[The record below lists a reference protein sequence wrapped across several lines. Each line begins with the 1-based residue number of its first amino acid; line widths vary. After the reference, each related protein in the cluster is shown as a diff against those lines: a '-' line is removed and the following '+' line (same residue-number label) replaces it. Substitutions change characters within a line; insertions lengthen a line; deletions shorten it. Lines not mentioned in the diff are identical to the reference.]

1 MYTYQWN
8 NFLDRR
14 WNISHL
20 NQLKNYSQDYI
31 IPANLQIN
39 YLIIQLCCRRNNL
52 NLPIEIWNIIC
63 EYIKKDIQYFSPKKW
78 ILSKTFK
85 LDIVFTGD
93 KKGFSCD
100 LKKNFANFKD
110 VSGLEKYIRIG
121 KIGFFEDDDM
131 LKKLFVIIDV
141 NYEYKMISIIWTSAW
156 FSDAV
161 TMSIDTNGIVHVYT
175 YDNFVHAFNYIL
187 FDDPVNYV
195 FPEIKIVDAI

>member
-1 MYTYQWN
+1 M
-8 NFLDRR
+8 
-14 WNISHL
+14 
-20 NQLKNYSQDYI
+20 
-31 IPANLQIN
+31 
-39 YLIIQLCCRRNNL
+39 
-52 NLPIEIWNIIC
+52 
-63 EYIKKDIQYFSPKKW
+63 
-78 ILSKTFK
+78 
-85 LDIVFTGD
+85 
-93 KKGFSCD
+93 
-100 LKKNFANFKD
+100 KKNFANFKD